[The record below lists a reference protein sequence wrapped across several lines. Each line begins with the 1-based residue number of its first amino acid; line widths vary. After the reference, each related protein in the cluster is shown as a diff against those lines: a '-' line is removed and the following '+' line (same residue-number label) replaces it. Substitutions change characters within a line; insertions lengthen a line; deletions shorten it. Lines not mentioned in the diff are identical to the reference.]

1 MAENYPIYGS
11 NMDIPG
17 HKLTISWTIYLI
29 EGYMK
34 THFNKNIKSQRQEKK
49 CFLSVLVF
57 YLFILNSYN
66 LEFHINFFNINFY
79 WSTVVLQYCVSF
91 CYPGK

>member
-34 THFNKNIKSQRQEKK
+34 THFNKNIKSQRQI
-49 CFLSVLVF
+49 VF
-57 YLFILNSYN
+57 VKERSY
-66 LEFHINFFNINFY
+66 I
-79 WSTVVLQYCVSF
+79 Q
-91 CYPGK
+91 GKPHL